1 VTLYRAGWVLPIA
14 VPPIRDG
21 WVLVDRGSIVSRGA
35 GAPPPHDRAVDLGS
49 VAVLPGLVNA
59 HTHLELSWMAGRVPP
74 SDSMGRWIRA
84 LMALRRGSPAGEE
97 EQRTAVAEAIAG
109 ARAAGTVAFGDIGNT
124 FLAAGPLTDA
134 AVPSVLFHEVIG
146 FGPSDAQARADE
158 SAARVVGS
166 VRPPVRAG
174 LAPHAPY
181 SVSPDLF
188 RAIHDTARRL
198 GLPSS
203 VHLGESDEE
212 VEFLMTGGGD
222 IAATLRHLGAWNDAW
237 TAPRCDPAE
246 YLDRVGVLR
255 PGLLTVHCTHLSSD
269 ALSRL
274 AERGCVI
281 VSCPRSNRWVGA
293 GEPPIDRFYA
303 SGAPVAFGT
312 DSLASAPDLNLF
324 AELAAARTMSS
335 VSASRLLDSA
345 TRAGA
350 EALGFGEELGT
361 IDAGKRAALLAVR
374 VPPDVVDVEEYLV
387 RGVEPDAIDW
397 L

>member
-1 VTLYRAGWVLPIA
+1 
-14 VPPIRDG
+14 
-21 WVLVDRGSIVSRGA
+21 
-35 GAPPPHDRAVDLGS
+35 
-49 VAVLPGLVNA
+49 
-59 HTHLELSWMAGRVPP
+59 
-74 SDSMGRWIRA
+74 
-84 LMALRRGSPAGEE
+84 
-97 EQRTAVAEAIAG
+97 
-109 ARAAGTVAFGDIGNT
+109 
-124 FLAAGPLTDA
+124 
-134 AVPSVLFHEVIG
+134 
-146 FGPSDAQARADE
+146 
-158 SAARVVGS
+158 
-166 VRPPVRAG
+166 
-174 LAPHAPY
+174 
-181 SVSPDLF
+181 
-188 RAIHDTARRL
+188 
-198 GLPSS
+198 
-203 VHLGESDEE
+203 
-212 VEFLMTGGGD
+212 
-222 IAATLRHLGAWNDAW
+222 
-237 TAPRCDPAE
+237 
-246 YLDRVGVLR
+246 
-255 PGLLTVHCTHLSSD
+255 LSSD